1 MGKKMLYTVWGAAYV
16 LCAGLG
22 FIPEPTGFG
31 KAVLVLL
38 SLLFFLPGGWLL
50 YGSAKSGDRTDAKRI
65 RNLSLIWLSVTLVL
79 LVGNLLSAMAPEWV
93 GNVLHVLLVLLSSP
107 MICSRYWVLVLFG
120 WACLLMVSL
129 SLLRKK

>member
-1 MGKKMLYTVWGAAYV
+1 MRNKMLYTVWGAAYV

-22 FIPEPTGFG
+22 FIPEPTGLG

-38 SLLFFLPGGWLL
+38 SLLFFLPAGLLL
-50 YGSAKSGDRTDAKRI
+50 YGSAKSNDPADAKRI
-65 RNLSLIWLSVTLVL
+65 RNLSLIWLSVTLAL

-93 GNVLHVLLVLLSSP
+93 GNVLYVLLVLLSSP
-107 MICSRYWVLVLFG
+107 MICSRYWVMVLFG

-129 SLLRKK
+129 RLLRKK

>member
-93 GNVLHVLLVLLSSP
+93 GNVLYVLLVLLSSP